1 MKKYEFTEE
10 TKGFLGRTLH
20 RIRAVSDFG
29 DVHTGDLGGWVESE
43 SNLSHTG
50 DAWVYSDARVYGDAW
65 VSGNA
70 WVCGNAW
77 VSGNAIIKSTIHY
90 MTIGP
95 IGSRN
100 DFVTFT
106 RDKSG
111 EIFASVG
118 CFYGNIAEFR
128 AKVKETHGE
137 SRHAKTYL
145 MAADLAE
152 AQIDTTPI
160 EG

>member
-50 DAWVYSDARVYGDAW
+50 DAR
-65 VSGNA
+65 
-70 WVCGNAW
+70 VCGNAT
-77 VSGNAIIKSTIHY
+77 IKSTIHY
-90 MTIGP
+90 MPIGP